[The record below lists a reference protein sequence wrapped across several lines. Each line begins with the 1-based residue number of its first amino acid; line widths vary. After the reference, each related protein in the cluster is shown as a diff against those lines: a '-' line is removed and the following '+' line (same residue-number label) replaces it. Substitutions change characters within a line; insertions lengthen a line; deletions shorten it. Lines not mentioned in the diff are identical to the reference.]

1 VPEVRLLEGYRVL
14 AALKLIINNL
24 KMNDETPVPTHRN
37 ATRLGIEVMI
47 GNLNLPKTPVMALHE
62 MKNAQSSKLCLVGFF
77 PVAVS
82 SEDDD

>member
-1 VPEVRLLEGYRVL
+1 
-14 AALKLIINNL
+14 
-24 KMNDETPVPTHRN
+24 MNDEVPVPTHRN

-62 MKNAQSSKLCLVGFF
+62 MKNTQSSKLCLVGFF

-82 SEDDD
+82 SEDEDCKFENISRVSSLPVNIDR